1 MRVMIAVFIVGL
13 LGCSGNT
20 GMVPTEDGAW
30 DLSLEPEATP
40 ENVSPVVALMITSR
54 NGAPDPS
61 DLILI
66 EGEISAASL
75 QRYRERET
83 TETLAERVIPSRVE
97 ASPKT
102 LILRPQ
108 QLLLTGQRYSV
119 IAREG
124 VVARFL
130 VGADFGVGYLTR
142 VWPPRDSSQATAQSI
157 YCGSSAPTQPTT
169 AALFPSGV
177 TAEILPGIDR
187 HGLASGSCV
196 RVIPQISMDSPLQL
210 QPPPRVLGYALEP
223 SAFRAGV
230 ARDQVASRPCSG
242 SETSIGPG
250 CLEVENGRAIV
261 RGPAAPTFWAVS
273 SALGWRSLV
282 VPENSSFAFPVSSA
296 EVGLNVQITV
306 FDLSGRSMES
316 SIDIAGVPA
325 AGHVILNE
333 VMSNPSGPEPAEEW
347 IELLNAGDDAAEM
360 VGWKLCDEG
369 SQVELPP
376 MRLEPRAFVLLVRSD
391 YVGGVA
397 NDVPPASETALVRL
411 SQLGKSGL
419 LNSGESL
426 RLVDALG
433 RLVSTFPGIPSS
445 RDGVSVARR
454 DPLTLDDEKNG
465 FAPHAF
471 PGSSPGEPN
480 SVE

>member
-1 MRVMIAVFIVGL
+1 MRVMTAVFITGL
-13 LGCSGNT
+13 LGCSGNSGT
-20 GMVPTEDGAW
+20 APSEDGAW
-30 DLSLEPEATP
+30 DLSVEPEAP
-40 ENVSPVVALMITSR
+40 LENVSPVVALVIRSR
-54 NGAPDPS
+54 NGAPEPS

-75 QRYRERET
+75 QRYREQET
-83 TETLAERVIPSRVE
+83 TETLAERLIPSRVE
-97 ASPKT
+97 PAPKA

-108 QLLLTGQRYSV
+108 QLLLTGQLYSV

-124 VVARFL
+124 VIARFV

-142 VWPPRDSSQATAQSI
+142 VWPPRDSSQATAQTI
-157 YCGSSAPTQPTT
+157 YCGDSAPRQPTT
-169 AALFPSGV
+169 AALFPGEV
-177 TAEILPGIDR
+177 TAEILPGLDR
-187 HGLASGSCV
+187 RGFATGYCV
-196 RVIPQISMDSPLQL
+196 RVVPQVSSDSLLQL

-223 SAFRAGV
+223 SAFRPGV
-230 ARDQVASRPCSG
+230 ARDQLASRSCSG
-242 SETSIGPG
+242 SEISVGPG
-250 CLEVENGRAIV
+250 CLEVDNGRAVV
-261 RGPAAPTFWAVS
+261 RGPASPTFWAVS

-282 VPENSSFAFPVSSA
+282 VPENSSFAFPLSNGEGSLA
-296 EVGLNVQITV
+296 VQVTV

-325 AGHVILNE
+325 TGRVIVNE

-347 IELLNAGDDAAEM
+347 IELFNSGEGATEM

-369 SQVELPP
+369 SQIELPP
-376 MRLEPRAFVLLVRSD
+376 MRLESRAFVLLVRSD

-397 NDVPPASETALVRL
+397 NDVPPASGTALVRL
-411 SQLGKSGL
+411 AQLGKSGL

-433 RLVSTFPGIPSS
+433 RVSSTFPAVPSS

-454 DPLTLDDEKNG
+454 DPFTLDDDKSG
-465 FAPHAF
+465 FVPHAF